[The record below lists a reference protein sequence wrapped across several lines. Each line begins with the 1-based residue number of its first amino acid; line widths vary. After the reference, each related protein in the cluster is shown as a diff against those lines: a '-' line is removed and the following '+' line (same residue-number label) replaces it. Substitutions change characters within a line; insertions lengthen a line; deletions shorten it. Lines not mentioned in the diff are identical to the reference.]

1 MPTPTTIAIAAIS
14 LKALPHDA
22 LIALYNAES
31 RRLSHGAEPHLVD
44 AKDKPGYIIGLFGTL
59 AIRAEQA
66 TATRSNELAA
76 MAPPSNE
83 SARES
88 KEDTLMAVPLT
99 HGNRGFS
106 MMR

>member
-1 MPTPTTIAIAAIS
+1 MRESTIAIAASS
-14 LKALPHDA
+14 LASLPHEA

-44 AKDKPGYIIGLFGTL
+44 ARDKPAYIIGLFGTL
-59 AIRAEQA
+59 AIRARQA
-66 TATRSNELAA
+66 AATRSNELAA

-88 KEDTLMAVPLT
+88 KEDTLLAVPL
-99 HGNRGFS
+99 NVAKPFS